1 VIEHRGL
8 RPLAVEEDC
17 SEMWLVYAACSAV
30 AFGLRGIL
38 YQRLSPLPLD
48 RNVLLSGV
56 FFTGFLISLT
66 LAFLSGQAWEIETA
80 VGIQMGVCSYVA
92 NMAMYRGF
100 AAGKPSIV
108 AVLSALPPV
117 VVVLVAWLLWG
128 ERLNF
133 GQSSAFL
140 LIVAGVVLIR
150 YARDFTL
157 AHWNSA
163 KWGLV
168 TMLFFGFNDLSS
180 KWSTMLG
187 ADLYPVLACMFGTG
201 TVLFLLSRRS
211 GKRHAAEEQPGGA
224 WTERR
229 TFGVGML
236 VGLTNVVGMIL
247 IVMAFETGITGLVS
261 AIVALNVLLIL
272 LYTRI
277 VVRERFT
284 PRETAGILLTIGGV
298 ITLRL
303 LA

>member
-1 VIEHRGL
+1 
-8 RPLAVEEDC
+8 
-17 SEMWLVYAACSAV
+17 MWLVYAACSAV
-30 AFGLRGIL
+30 AFGLRGIF

-48 RNVLLSGV
+48 RNVLLAGV
-56 FFTGFLISLT
+56 FFTGFLISLA
-66 LAFLSGQAWEIETA
+66 LAVLSGQRWEIETA

-133 GQSSAFL
+133 GQSAAFL
-140 LIVAGVVLIR
+140 LIIAGVVLIR

-157 AHWNSA
+157 SHWNSA

-168 TMLFFGFNDLSS
+168 TMFFFGFNDLSS
-180 KWSTMLG
+180 KWSTILG
-187 ADLYPVLACMFGTG
+187 AELYPVLTCMFGTG
-201 TVLFLLSRRS
+201 TALFLLSRRA
-211 GKRHAAEEQPGGA
+211 GKRHAAQAPGRPARQEPPGGA
-224 WTERR
+224 WPARR

-236 VGLTNVVGMIL
+236 VGLTNAIGMIL

-284 PRETAGILLTIGGV
+284 LRETAGILLTVGGV

>member
-1 VIEHRGL
+1 
-8 RPLAVEEDC
+8 
-17 SEMWLVYAACSAV
+17 MWLVYAACSAV

-150 YARDFTL
+150 YAGEFTL
-157 AHWNSA
+157 SHWNST
-163 KWGLV
+163 KWGLLAL
-168 TMLFFGFNDLSS
+168 MFFGFNDLSG
-180 KWSTMLG
+180 KWSTILDAAMF
-187 ADLYPVLACMFGTG
+187 PVLALMFGTG
-201 TVLFLLSRRS
+201 TALFLLTRWIENRFRANAPFRPEP
-211 GKRHAAEEQPGGA
+211 KRPAI
-224 WTERR
+224 WTYRR
-229 TFGVGML
+229 TFGTGML
-236 VGLTNVVGMIL
+236 IGLTNVCGMIL
-247 IVMAFETGITGLVS
+247 IIMAFDAGITGLVS
-261 AIVALNVLLIL
+261 AIVSLNVLLIL
-272 LYTRI
+272 IYTRI
-277 VVRERFT
+277 SGRERFT
-284 PRETAGILLTIGGV
+284 RREAAGIAFTLAGV
-298 ITLRL
+298 VLLRL

>member
-1 VIEHRGL
+1 
-8 RPLAVEEDC
+8 
-17 SEMWLVYAACSAV
+17 MWLVYAACSAV

-66 LAFLSGQAWEIETA
+66 LAFLNGQAWEIETA

-133 GQSSAFL
+133 GQSAAFL

-201 TVLFLLSRRS
+201 TVLFLLSRRA
-211 GKRHAAEEQPGGA
+211 GKRRSADALVRPAGAEPPANA

-236 VGLTNVVGMIL
+236 VGLTNAVGMIL
-247 IVMAFETGITGLVS
+247 IVTAFETGITGLVS

-277 VVRERFT
+277 VVRERFS
-284 PRETAGILLTIGGV
+284 PREAAGILLTVGGV

>member
-1 VIEHRGL
+1 
-8 RPLAVEEDC
+8 
-17 SEMWLVYAACSAV
+17 MWLVYAAFSAV
-30 AFGLRGIL
+30 AFGLRGIF

-48 RNVLLSGV
+48 RNVLLAGV
-56 FFTGFLISLT
+56 FFTGFLISLA
-66 LAFLSGQAWEIETA
+66 LAFLSGQAWEVETA
-80 VGIQMGVCSYVA
+80 VGVQMGFCSYVA

-117 VVVLVAWLLWG
+117 VVVLVAWLLWD
-128 ERLNF
+128 ERLNL
-133 GQSSAFL
+133 GQAAAFL

-201 TVLFLLSRRS
+201 TLLFLASRRA
-211 GKRHAAEEQPGGA
+211 GKRHVTDAPGRPAKAEPPANA
-224 WTERR
+224 WTHRR
-229 TFGVGML
+229 TFGIGML
-236 VGLTNVVGMIL
+236 VGLANAIGMIL

-261 AIVALNVLLIL
+261 AIVALNVLMIL

-284 PRETAGILLTIGGV
+284 PRETSGILLTIIGV